1 MKKFYFIFILFYRIS
16 TLIFCLFTIISRAG
30 FIMNENKNLSEENI
44 EVDDKNSEQK
54 VSEARKDY
62 VADIIEEI
70 SINKESTE
78 DASDEIEKQEHP
90 YFNNQLTLEEFTKV
104 IESKNITAL
113 SKIEED
119 NNEVLLGDLLTEMSD
134 TDIVLFFKLS
144 RSAKSALI
152 FSYLSPEHKE
162 KIIEA
167 FTNEQIQSLVSKM
180 ATDDLVDFVDDLPSN
195 LVQKVLQSTS
205 KENRKKIN
213 AFLQFEDGTAGSIM
227 TTEYVE
233 LSSNMTVLQAFDKVR
248 EVGKKAETIQKLFV
262 IDSSRILIGVVNLDT
277 LIFAKP
283 TEKIEDIMLTDYA
296 YALTATDQE
305 EVSNLF
311 KKYDLS
317 VLPITNTEKRILG
330 IITVDD
336 ILDVVEEENTEDMN
350 KIAGISGKE
359 NKPYFQTTILQSTK
373 KCFPW
378 LMFLLVVGTLTSLVL
393 NQFEASLSV
402 VPVLTV
408 FIPTLMGTSGNSGNQ
423 TTTVITRALSLKEIQ
438 PKSWYKVLGKEA
450 VTGLLIGLIVG
461 IFTFCWTLIEFY
473 ANIIQIEA
481 GDTLGM
487 NMDLYRV
494 MIASVVGLCV
504 FFAIF
509 FSRVIG
515 SILPIVAKLC
525 HLDPAV
531 MAGPLITTILD
542 TSSLLIYL
550 GLAELI
556 IMPLV

>member
-1 MKKFYFIFILFYRIS
+1 
-16 TLIFCLFTIISRAG
+16 
-30 FIMNENKNLSEENI
+30 MNENKNLSEENI
-44 EVDDKNSEQK
+44 EVDDKTSEQK
-54 VSEARKDY
+54 VSDVHKDY
-62 VADIIEEI
+62 VSDIIEEI

-317 VLPITNTEKRILG
+317 VLPITNT
-330 IITVDD
+330 
-336 ILDVVEEENTEDMN
+336 
-350 KIAGISGKE
+350 
-359 NKPYFQTTILQSTK
+359 
-373 KCFPW
+373 
-378 LMFLLVVGTLTSLVL
+378 
-393 NQFEASLSV
+393 
-402 VPVLTV
+402 
-408 FIPTLMGTSGNSGNQ
+408 
-423 TTTVITRALSLKEIQ
+423 
-438 PKSWYKVLGKEA
+438 
-450 VTGLLIGLIVG
+450 
-461 IFTFCWTLIEFY
+461 
-473 ANIIQIEA
+473 
-481 GDTLGM
+481 
-487 NMDLYRV
+487 
-494 MIASVVGLCV
+494 
-504 FFAIF
+504 
-509 FSRVIG
+509 
-515 SILPIVAKLC
+515 
-525 HLDPAV
+525 
-531 MAGPLITTILD
+531 
-542 TSSLLIYL
+542 
-550 GLAELI
+550 
-556 IMPLV
+556 